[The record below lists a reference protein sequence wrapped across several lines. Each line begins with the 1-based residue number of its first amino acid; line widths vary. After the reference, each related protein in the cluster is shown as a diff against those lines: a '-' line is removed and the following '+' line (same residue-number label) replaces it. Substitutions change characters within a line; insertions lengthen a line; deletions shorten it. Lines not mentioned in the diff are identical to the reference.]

1 MALTSYYVVITLRL
15 FLPLKTWV
23 PEVTLN
29 AKKKKMPKES
39 KYEIFKLN
47 NVLGNTLFSE

>member
-1 MALTSYYVVITLRL
+1 MALTSYFVVITLRL
-15 FLPLKTWV
+15 FLLLKSWV

-29 AKKKKMPKES
+29 AKKKTPKES

-47 NVLGNTLFSE
+47 NVLGNTRFSE